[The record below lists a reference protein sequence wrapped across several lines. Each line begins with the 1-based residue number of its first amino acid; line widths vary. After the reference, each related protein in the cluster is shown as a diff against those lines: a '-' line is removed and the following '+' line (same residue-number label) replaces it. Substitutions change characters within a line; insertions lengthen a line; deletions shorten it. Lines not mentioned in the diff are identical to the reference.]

1 VTTDAIATGPD
12 AGVQD
17 HRVPAPPTVFDP
29 ARQRPHL
36 VDDQAR
42 DGEPR
47 TADLAKPDAGDTTR
61 PAAVKP
67 KPAPRPGRKT
77 SPVRQAVE
85 RALLVATL
93 DAPTIELLSV
103 ALDLDRDATSG
114 AGLAEVAVASI
125 EAGDTARSTLAC
137 LDQILGADD
146 MEAAS
151 IATGLAVE
159 RAPFKRLWT
168 VLGVLD
174 TALAPN
180 PPARAAQAGLAAA
193 RSIRKLG
200 AAQRKTLGAAR
211 RALA

>member
-1 VTTDAIATGPD
+1 MTTDAIATGPD

-17 HRVPAPPTVFDP
+17 HRVPAPLTALDP
-29 ARQRPHL
+29 AGQRPRL
-36 VDDQAR
+36 VDDKVGDGAR
-42 DGEPR
+42 HAP
-47 TADLAKPDAGDTTR
+47 DLAKPDAGDTAR
-61 PAAVKP
+61 PAAAKP
-67 KPAPRPGRKT
+67 KPAPKAGRKT

-103 ALDLDRDATSG
+103 ALDLERDTTSG

-125 EAGDTARSTLAC
+125 ESGDTARSTLAC
-137 LDQILGADD
+137 LDEILGADD

-174 TALAPN
+174 TALATN

-211 RALA
+211 GALA